1 MTILLINYLLLELAI
16 IYFYVNLPVLFCVSL
31 FECPMQPVLALRCLG
46 VLLDVGISQSSD
58 NIPQLLP
65 SYNTAVSLYNDLLL
79 STLGPR
85 PKSFPKPHPLAA
97 FADLGKKEELEILCS
112 KLMADLSVARLQLAC
127 GQLDDTRAL
136 LLGMLSNPMLE
147 QASTLTFMFVAKAK
161 LLASELLQQRTFDLK
176 CSDTFLRYICNSD
189 LLDKDDCDHTFRLT
203 PLELAVDAVK
213 IFQKLASHR
222 CVKVES
228 DDSSANTCESYHD
241 SKEGGWERG
250 GGLL

>member
-1 MTILLINYLLLELAI
+1 M
-16 IYFYVNLPVLFCVSL
+16 
-31 FECPMQPVLALRCLG
+31 
-46 VLLDVGISQSSD
+46 SQSSD
-58 NIPQLLP
+58 ITPHLLP

-79 STLGPR
+79 STVGPH
-85 PKSFPKPHPLAA
+85 PKSLLKPHPLAA
-97 FADLGKKEELEILCS
+97 LGDLGRKEALEVRCS
-112 KLMADLSVARLQLAC
+112 KLMADLSVARLRLAC

-176 CSDTFLRYICNSD
+176 PSDIFLRYICSSNP
-189 LLDKDDCDHTFRLT
+189 LDKDDCEHTFRFT

-222 CVKVES
+222 SVKIEPDDSGMEYILSLTVTANGKGRGVES
-228 DDSSANTCESYHD
+228 YCEGRGEGWGAYEN
-241 SKEGGWERG
+241 SKWV
-250 GGLL
+250 